1 MSAIKYGEKNVKK
14 GKAPGSPGTWEKDNQ
29 GKRRAGPGQQP
40 HDGRDK
46 DPTVKVP
53 EDEKDYLLRR

>member
-14 GKAPGSPGTWEKDNQ
+14 GKAPENPGDWDKTNQ
-29 GKRRAGPGQQP
+29 GKRRAGPGQQA

-53 EDEKDYLLRR
+53 EDQKSYLLKR